1 MSIFHKLMSAFGFV
15 VLLMFLSAVVVFVR
29 LEKISEKERQVV
41 EVSLPVVAQSK
52 EIERHIQQSLS
63 ALRAYLIHGASAQ
76 RAEHFQTIFEQAWLN
91 IEDSVAKIQSFSQI
105 QVPESTL
112 QAFKQLKNLQQ
123 EILEISQSEDNLP
136 AHALLLFDIAPLAE
150 EAMNQ
155 VSSAVAEEVSLPGL
169 YSPKKRV
176 RLLAN
181 MGEARNELANA
192 LTSLRSFIINGDS
205 YEQQR
210 YYDYF
215 SRHHQLVDEV
225 EKISDLFTEEQAR
238 LWQQF
243 VEMVDI
249 FSPLVDELFVMRAAQ
264 DWNVA
269 NYRMANEVIPLV
281 ADIEA
286 QLAEFN
292 LLQQRRL
299 DEHQSELAKLGQ
311 QIVVMIF
318 SGALGAALLGGLVV
332 FFITRQIKNNMNA
345 LSQRA
350 ALIASGDLSQP
361 ALRLRSKDEIGQLT
375 HSVNMMA
382 EQLKLLIAEVNGTA
396 TELDQN
402 SQFVVSKNT
411 HIGSALDEQRLK
423 VDSAATAI
431 EQMSVVAHEIA
442 GNTSQAAEHAKE
454 CAVLASQGGEVVNQT
469 IAIMQQI
476 ENSVTTSNQ
485 RIAELNLAGEEVE
498 KITDVIAGVAEQTN
512 LLALN
517 AAIEAARAGEQGR
530 GFAVVADEVRNLAS
544 RTSESTEEIAKI
556 IEQIRSLTGG
566 AKQSMD
572 QSSEL
577 VSNGREVVNQA
588 GHALHQV
595 MDTTQGVTEMVTAI
609 ATATEQQ
616 SAVAVEVASTLES
629 ISLIAKDSVI
639 EAESSVAT
647 ALSLEQKSEQ
657 LKQQIQRFVL

>member
-1 MSIFHKLMSAFGFV
+1 MSAFGFV
-15 VLLMFLSAVVVFVR
+15 VLLMLLSAVLVFVQ
-29 LEKISEKERQVV
+29 LEKISEKEKQIVD
-41 EVSLPVVAQSK
+41 VSIPVVAQSK

-76 RAEHFQTIFEQAWLN
+76 RAEHFQAIFEQAWLN
-91 IEDSVAKIQSFSQI
+91 IEDGVAKIQNFNQI
-105 QVPESTL
+105 QVPAPTL
-112 QAFKQLKNLQQ
+112 QAFEQLKSLQQ
-123 EILEISQSEDNLP
+123 DILEISHTDDNLP

-181 MGEARNELANA
+181 MGEARYELANA
-192 LTSLRSFIINGDS
+192 LTSLRSFIITGDND
-205 YEQQR
+205 EQQR
-210 YYDYF
+210 YQDYF
-215 SRHHQLVDEV
+215 SRHQQLASEV
-225 EKISDLFTEEQAR
+225 TKAKDLFTEEQAH

-249 FSPLVDELFVMRAAQ
+249 FSPLVNELFVMRSAQ

-281 ADIEA
+281 AEIEK
-286 QLAEFN
+286 QLDEFN

-299 DEHQSELAKLGQ
+299 DEHQSELARLGQ
-311 QIVVMIF
+311 HIIVVIF

-332 FFITRQIKNNMNA
+332 FFITRQIKTDMT
-345 LSQRA
+345 LLDQRA
-350 ALIASGDLSQP
+350 ALIAAGDLSQP
-361 ALRLRSKDEIGQLT
+361 ALKVRSKDEIGQLT
-375 HSVNMMA
+375 SSVNMMA
-382 EQLKLLIAEVNGTA
+382 EQLKVLIAEVNVTA

-431 EQMSVVAHEIA
+431 EQMSVAAHETA
-442 GNTSQAAEHAKE
+442 ENTSQAAEHAKD
-454 CAVLASQGGEVVNQT
+454 CAKLANEGGDVVNET

-476 ENSVTTSNQ
+476 ESSVANSNQ
-485 RIAELNLAGEEVE
+485 RISELNLAGEQVE

-544 RTSESTEEIAKI
+544 RTSESTEEITKI

-566 AKQSMD
+566 AQQSME

-577 VSNGREVVNQA
+577 VSGGRKVVNQA

-595 MDTTQGVTEMVTAI
+595 VATTQGMTEMVTAI
-609 ATATEQQ
+609 ATATEEQ
-616 SAVAVEVASTLES
+616 SAVAAEVASTLES
-629 ISLIAKDSVI
+629 IALIAQDSVN
-639 EAESSVAT
+639 EAELSVISAK
-647 ALSLEQKSEQ
+647 SVEQKSEQ

>member
-1 MSIFHKLMSAFGFV
+1 MSAFGFV
-15 VLLMFLSAVVVFVR
+15 VLLMFLSAIVVFVR
-29 LEKISEKERQVV
+29 LEKISDKERQVV
-41 EVSLPVVAQSK
+41 EVSVPVVAQSK

-63 ALRAYLIHGASAQ
+63 ALRAYLIHGATAQ
-76 RAEHFQTIFEQAWLN
+76 RAEHFQAIFEQAWLN
-91 IEDSVAKIQSFSQI
+91 IEDSVAKIQSFNQI

-112 QAFKQLKNLQQ
+112 QAFEQLKNLQQ
-123 EILEISQSEDNLP
+123 DILEISHTDDNLP

-155 VSSAVAEEVSLPGL
+155 VSSAVAEEVSLSGL

-192 LTSLRSFIINGDS
+192 LTSLRSFIITGDS

-210 YYDYF
+210 YNDYF
-215 SRHHQLVDEV
+215 ARHQQLVDEV
-225 EKISDLFTEEQAR
+225 EKTSDLFTEEQAR

-243 VEMVDI
+243 VEMVEI
-249 FSPLVDELFVMRAAQ
+249 FSPLVDELFVMRAAP

-281 ADIEA
+281 AAIEA

-292 LLQQRRL
+292 LLQQHRL
-299 DEHQSELAKLGQ
+299 DEHQSELARLGQ
-311 QIVVMIF
+311 QIIVVIF
-318 SGALGAALLGGLVV
+318 SGVLGAALLGGLVV
-332 FFITRQIKNNMNA
+332 FFITRQIKTNMNA
-345 LSQRA
+345 LSHRA
-350 ALIASGDLSQP
+350 ALIANGDLSQP
-361 ALRLRSKDEIGQLT
+361 ALKVRSKDEIGQLT

-396 TELDQN
+396 AELDQN
-402 SQFVVSKNT
+402 SQFVVSKNS

-442 GNTSQAAEHAKE
+442 GNTSQAAEHAQE
-454 CAVLASQGGEVVNQT
+454 CAVLASQGGDVVNQT
-469 IAIMQQI
+469 IVIMQQI

-616 SAVAVEVASTLES
+616 SAVAAEVASTLES

-647 ALSLEQKSEQ
+647 ARSLEQKSEQ

>member
-1 MSIFHKLMSAFGFV
+1 MSAFGFV